1 MVTRAYSCDHDQLRR
16 LLDDGLDEAERVVI
30 EKHLDE
36 CDSCCAALES
46 FAGDDSW
53 WMDASSLLAPLDG
66 ADAGEETS
74 EFVAGKKPL
83 KLLQA
88 SPLSNVDRIV
98 GEMSLDFLEPS
109 DSPAMLGRLGQY
121 DIIEPL
127 GCGGMGIV
135 LKGYDQD
142 LNRYVAIKVL
152 APHYATSSAARK
164 RFAREGQASA
174 AVVNPHV
181 VAIHGVSTDG
191 RLPYLVMPYV
201 QGESLQQ
208 RIDQA
213 GPLLLKEV
221 LRIAMQAARG
231 LQAAHE
237 QGLVHRDI
245 KPGNILLERGVDRVL
260 LTDFGLARAVDDASM
275 TRSGVIAGT
284 PQYMSPEQARG
295 DAVDHRSDLFSLG
308 SCLYAMC
315 SGRPPFRAD
324 NTMGLLNRIVEGSSR
339 PICEVNPDVPPW
351 LGTIINRLHAKRP
364 EDRFESAGELADL
377 LERCL
382 AHVQQPQAQP
392 LPESLIVP
400 RGKTSLGR
408 TLQVLAGLT
417 AVATLLY
424 AAWPD
429 GERDLDSAETGEVVA
444 EVDGDHHERE
454 GQGDELEARL
464 RTELSALAGDESL
477 PWVELTGEL
486 NEINSDLNS
495 LNWQLEENLELS
507 GTDFESGS
515 AETDEGTEAGGS
527 EREESLEEREEINSE
542 TGEDAEAEPPV
553 GLEETET
560 NSTDEDR
567 LELKQETES

>member
-1 MVTRAYSCDHDQLRR
+1 MVTRSFSCDHDRLR
-16 LLDDGLDEAERVVI
+16 LLLKDELGDADRAVV

-36 CDSCCAALES
+36 CDLCCEALES

-53 WMDASSLLAPLDG
+53 WKDASSLLSPIDG
-66 ADAGEETS
+66 SDSDEVAS
-74 EFVAGKKPL
+74 EKPL
-83 KLLQA
+83 RLLQS
-88 SPLSNVDRIV
+88 SPLSSVEKMV

-109 DSPAMLGRLGQY
+109 DSPAMLGQLGQY

-181 VAIHGVSTDG
+181 VAIHGVSSEG

-208 RIDQA
+208 RIDSA
-213 GPLLLKEV
+213 GPLKLKEV

-308 SCLYAMC
+308 SVIYAMC
-315 SGRPPFRAD
+315 AGRPQFWAD

-339 PICEVNPDVPPW
+339 PLCEVNPDVPSW
-351 LGTIINRLHAKRP
+351 LAEVVERLHSKRP
-364 EDRFESAGELADL
+364 DDRIESAGELADL

-382 AHVQQPQAQP
+382 AHVQQPQSQRCLKSVSRSSGYRSTAC
-392 LPESLIVP
+392 E
-400 RGKTSLGR
+400 LGWR
-408 TLQVLAGLT
+408 M
-417 AVATLLY
+417 
-424 AAWPD
+424 
-429 GERDLDSAETGEVVA
+429 
-444 EVDGDHHERE
+444 
-454 GQGDELEARL
+454 
-464 RTELSALAGDESL
+464 
-477 PWVELTGEL
+477 
-486 NEINSDLNS
+486 
-495 LNWQLEENLELS
+495 
-507 GTDFESGS
+507 
-515 AETDEGTEAGGS
+515 
-527 EREESLEEREEINSE
+527 
-542 TGEDAEAEPPV
+542 
-553 GLEETET
+553 
-560 NSTDEDR
+560 
-567 LELKQETES
+567 

>member
-1 MVTRAYSCDHDQLRR
+1 MVTRAFSCDHDRLRR
-16 LLDDGLDEAERVVI
+16 LLDDGLHDVDRIAV
-30 EKHLDE
+30 EKHLNE

-46 FAGDDSW
+46 FVGDDSW
-53 WMDASSLLAPLDG
+53 WKNASSLLCPIDG
-66 ADAGEETS
+66 ADLAAAAS
-74 EFVAGKKPL
+74 ERPL
-83 KLLQA
+83 RLLQS
-88 SPLSNVDRIV
+88 SPLSSVEKMV

-135 LKGYDQD
+135 LKGFDQD

-164 RFAREGQASA
+164 RFAREGRASA

-181 VAIHGVSTDG
+181 VAIHGVSTDE

-208 RIDQA
+208 RIDAA
-213 GPLLLKEV
+213 GPLKLKEI

-237 QGLVHRDI
+237 QVLVHRDI

-308 SCLYAMC
+308 SVVYAMC
-315 SGRPPFRAD
+315 AGRPPFRAE
-324 NTMGLLNRIVEGSSR
+324 NTMGLLNRIVSGSAR
-339 PICEVNPDVPPW
+339 PIRDVSPDVPEW
-351 LGTIINRLHAKRP
+351 LATIIERLHSKQP
-364 EDRFESAGELADL
+364 EGRFESAGELADL

-382 AHVQQPQAQP
+382 AHVQQPQTQP
-392 LPESLIVP
+392 LPDSLRV
-400 RGKTSLGR
+400 RQRSSVRNGL
-408 TLQVLAGLT
+408 LMVLAGAAAAALFHAAWTLRGDRNADSSGGSKPIAEAAGIVREQSEERAESEGVRGRGLT
-417 AVATLLY
+417 ADHPLAGFSHWVEL
-424 AAWPD
+424 D
-429 GERDLDSAETGEVVA
+429 GELNSITSDLNELNWELEVDFELSEGNGAEEGGEPSDAVQAPTEEIEASGPSSSA
-444 EVDGDHHERE
+444 EVDER
-454 GQGDELEARL
+454 
-464 RTELSALAGDESL
+464 
-477 PWVELTGEL
+477 
-486 NEINSDLNS
+486 NS
-495 LNWQLEENLELS
+495 S
-507 GTDFESGS
+507 G
-515 AETDEGTEAGGS
+515 EAGPAV
-527 EREESLEEREEINSE
+527 R
-542 TGEDAEAEPPV
+542 
-553 GLEETET
+553 
-560 NSTDEDR
+560 
-567 LELKQETES
+567 

>member
-1 MVTRAYSCDHDQLRR
+1 MVTRAFSCDHGRLRQL
-16 LLDDGLDEAERVVI
+16 LAGELDEADRNAVEQ
-30 EKHLDE
+30 HLDE
-36 CDSCCAALES
+36 CDSCCVALES

-53 WMDASSLLAPLDG
+53 WKDASRLLTPID
-66 ADAGEETS
+66 GEETL
-74 EFVAGKKPL
+74 EFRDRGNSVR
-83 KLLQA
+83 LLQS
-88 SPLSNVDRIV
+88 SPLSDVDRMV

-127 GCGGMGIV
+127 GSGGMGIV

-191 RLPYLVMPYV
+191 KLPYLVMPYV
-201 QGESLQQ
+201 RGESLQQ
-208 RIDQA
+208 RIDVA
-213 GPLLLKEV
+213 GPLKLKEV

-231 LQAAHE
+231 LHAAHE

-315 SGRPPFRAD
+315 AGRPPFRAD
-324 NTMGLLNRIVEGSSR
+324 NTMGLLNRIVEGTPR
-339 PICEVNPDVPPW
+339 PICEVNPDVPDW
-351 LGTIINRLHAKRP
+351 LAAIIERLHLKSPA
-364 EDRFESAGELADL
+364 DRFGSAGELADL
-377 LERCL
+377 LEQCL
-382 AHVQQPQAQP
+382 AHVQQPHAQP
-392 LPESLIVP
+392 LPESLAAPKRDSKGSILSLIGGLAIATGLFYGFGMLPGDDSDSGTEGTTDSHRELPGETGHSPENQNGFDPPGEVP
-400 RGKTSLGR
+400 NEDEPQMTADGDSDLPTWSEVDGELNLIRSGLI
-408 TLQVLAGLT
+408 TLNREL
-417 AVATLLY
+417 
-424 AAWPD
+424 
-429 GERDLDSAETGEVVA
+429 ERDLELSPPEEADERADEATRRDDNQRNSREDESEERDSAEGE
-444 EVDGDHHERE
+444 G
-454 GQGDELEARL
+454 
-464 RTELSALAGDESL
+464 
-477 PWVELTGEL
+477 
-486 NEINSDLNS
+486 
-495 LNWQLEENLELS
+495 
-507 GTDFESGS
+507 
-515 AETDEGTEAGGS
+515 
-527 EREESLEEREEINSE
+527 EERP
-542 TGEDAEAEPPV
+542 TEDRENV
-553 GLEETET
+553 ETEIRDRAELQ
-560 NSTDEDR
+560 SQFTD
-567 LELKQETES
+567 K

>member
-1 MVTRAYSCDHDQLRR
+1 MVTRAWSCDHDRLRL
-16 LLDDGLDEAERVVI
+16 LLDDGLDEAGRVAV

-53 WMDASSLLAPLDG
+53 WMDASSLLAPIDG
-66 ADAGEETS
+66 AEDREETS

-121 DIIEPL
+121 DVIEPL

-201 QGESLQQ
+201 RGESLQQ

-213 GPLLLKEV
+213 GPLKLKEV
-221 LRIAMQAARG
+221 LRIGMQAARG

-315 SGRPPFRAD
+315 AGRPPFRAD

-351 LGTIINRLHAKRP
+351 LGTIISWLHSKKP

-392 LPESLIVP
+392 LPESLMA
-400 RGKTSLGR
+400 RRER
-408 TLQVLAGLT
+408 TLWERTLIVIGSLA
-417 AVATLLY
+417 AAAALLY

-429 GERDLDSAETGEVVA
+429 GEHDSDSAETGEAVA
-444 EVDGDHHERE
+444 EVDGEHHGQE
-454 GQGDELEARL
+454 GQGDELEEARL
-464 RTELSALAGDESL
+464 RAELSTFADDEHLPWTELTDELSA
-477 PWVELTGEL
+477 
-486 NEINSDLNS
+486 INSDLNS
-495 LNWQLEENLELS
+495 LNWQLEEDLELS
-507 GTDFESGS
+507 GEAEFEVGEESGS
-515 AETDEGTEAGGS
+515 
-527 EREESLEEREEINSE
+527 EESEGDSEKEEPLGERQEENSE
-542 TGEDAEAEPPV
+542 TGEDAEADSPA
-553 GLEETET
+553 GLDETET

-567 LELKQETES
+567 LKQETES